1 MLKVSNQLNHAKDTV
16 IKDKRTLYQQIS
28 KSLKM
33 IHIGKVILNDVKL
46 RYENHKGP
54 KVAVSELQDLNL
66 SAFDLLIDSASQF
79 DKNRF
84 LYCREMDAELNNY
97 SGQSANGQ
105 YKYKAK
111 QVTFSTR
118 TSQLN
123 AYDCSLIATRP
134 PEEFF
139 EHTYKDRFVSHLDSL
154 QLENFDFEVY
164 NKYHTISGSN
174 LILTNGSINIFG
186 NPRKDPKAD
195 TVDRVR
201 TFPNVAIFRLPNL
214 KIDTISLR
222 SIDASYEEYNRKT
235 KRAGIVR
242 FDRTRGYLYNVT
254 NDSAA
259 LTKNHTCKI
268 NINTQFM
275 NRGNLNVD
283 FVFNLT
289 DKLHSYSYKGR
300 LQAARAV
307 TEERARIAR
316 ELHDLVAHSIGVI
329 VIQAQGAQR
338 ALDTSPDQA
347 REALSSIETAGRSG
361 MAEMRRLLGLL
372 TDGGAGAGTL
382 PQPTLNEIPDLVA
395 RLRATGV
402 PVDLRVEGIVRA
414 LPAGIE
420 LTGYRMVQE
429 ATTNVLKHAGRVPVD
444 VRLQYEP
451 DWLDIEVIDQGPTDS
466 MQPVNGHDSG
476 SHGLVAMRE
485 RVSFYG
491 GTLDTGPTTGG
502 GFSVH
507 ARIPLERKPA

>member
-1 MLKVSNQLNHAKDTV
+1 M
-16 IKDKRTLYQQIS
+16 
-28 KSLKM
+28 
-33 IHIGKVILNDVKL
+33 
-46 RYENHKGP
+46 GP
-54 KVAVSELQDLNL
+54 SRGGPGAVSILRDVDVRPPGSHYRRGMPRAGSL
-66 SAFDLLIDSASQF
+66 LLIDVVVVLTLAVTAVAQLWASPPAGLVGGAGVHMVLAAAFSLPLLFRRRFAVAVFVTVAASAWLQF
-79 DKNRF
+79 ELGGGLGQPF
-84 LYCREMDAELNNY
+84 FAVIIALYAVGAHGSRPFTFVGPAAVVLQVLLADIPRLRDGAPWDEVVPAWFILLFVWGFGRWMRHRARAAVALAER
-97 SGQSANGQ
+97 AE
-105 YKYKAK
+105 AAE
-111 QVTFSTR
+111 R
-118 TSQLN
+118 
-123 AYDCSLIATRP
+123 
-134 PEEFF
+134 
-139 EHTYKDRFVSHLDSL
+139 DRH
-154 QLENFDFEVY
+154 E
-164 NKYHTISGSN
+164 
-174 LILTNGSINIFG
+174 
-186 NPRKDPKAD
+186 
-195 TVDRVR
+195 
-201 TFPNVAIFRLPNL
+201 
-214 KIDTISLR
+214 
-222 SIDASYEEYNRKT
+222 
-235 KRAGIVR
+235 
-242 FDRTRGYLYNVT
+242 
-254 NDSAA
+254 
-259 LTKNHTCKI
+259 
-268 NINTQFM
+268 
-275 NRGNLNVD
+275 
-283 FVFNLT
+283 
-289 DKLHSYSYKGR
+289 
-300 LQAARAV
+300 QAARAV

-485 RVSFYG
+485 RVSLYG